1 MHECDN
7 GIIESITTSNSYKH
21 IFSVQVFIQFA
32 SKQSEND
39 EDTKSKED
47 IGINDK
53 TDIPLPPL
61 KEAEKTKTQYNVD
74 DSSNPMEET
83 FNSSR
88 DPNETHTEFVNPMIF
103 GDKSKDTVYTSSM
116 EEGQVELVSYSRKKS
131 STDNI
136 NDAIPLEV

>member
-1 MHECDN
+1 M
-7 GIIESITTSNSYKH
+7 
-21 IFSVQVFIQFA
+21 IFPVQVFIQFA

-47 IGINDK
+47 LGINEK

-61 KEAEKTKTQYNVD
+61 KETEKTKTQYNVD

-103 GDKSKDTVYTSSM
+103 GDKSKDTRSTVYTSSM
-116 EEGQVELVSYSRKKS
+116 EEGQVELVSYSRRKS
-131 STDNI
+131 TTDNTS
-136 NDAIPLEV
+136 NAVALEVQR